1 MKQSIAKPEAGKVE
15 QSKTNRP
22 LVLASIIVAMFI
34 GAIEATIVATAMP
47 GIIGDLGGFSLFTWV
62 FSAFLLAQAITIPI
76 YGKLADLFG
85 RKPVFTFGVT
95 VFLIGS
101 LLCGFAPTMKMLI
114 LFRLIQGIGAGAT
127 LPIAT
132 TIIGDIYS
140 VQERAKIQ
148 GYIASVWGISSIIG
162 PVLGA
167 IFVQYLNWAWI
178 FWINLPLGV
187 LSIMGIWLY
196 LHEHIAVKRHKID
209 FIGSGL
215 LLVLISS
222 LMILLLSGG
231 TTWHWVS
238 VPIFSLLGLVC
249 LMFSLFIIQE
259 KRAEEPVMPLDIW
272 KNPLITVA
280 NLASFTTGAVM
291 IGITSFL
298 PAFVQGVMGRTPAIA
313 GFTLSMMSI
322 GWPIASTF
330 SGKLMLKYGYRKT
343 AVSGAVALFIGSL
356 FFVTLYPESGPL
368 WAAAGSFCIGVGM
381 GLMTTTFLVT
391 IQSSVD
397 WQTRGVA
404 TASNLFMR
412 ILGNTVGAAMFGGIL
427 NSQMTSYLQAKAA
440 QLNLPVKLDV
450 ANILLDPKGRAA
462 FPESVLAIL
471 KQGLASSLHGVY
483 WAVLALGIVSLALV
497 FFLPATQVNQG
508 FSDKV

>member
-1 MKQSIAKPEAGKVE
+1 
-15 QSKTNRP
+15 
-22 LVLASIIVAMFI
+22 
-34 GAIEATIVATAMP
+34 
-47 GIIGDLGGFSLFTWV
+47 
-62 FSAFLLAQAITIPI
+62 
-76 YGKLADLFG
+76 
-85 RKPVFTFGVT
+85 
-95 VFLIGS
+95 
-101 LLCGFAPTMKMLI
+101 MKMLI
-114 LFRLIQGIGAGAT
+114 LFKLIQGIGAGAV

-222 LMILLLSGG
+222 LMILFLSGG
-231 TTWHWVS
+231 TTWPWVS

-259 KRAEEPVMPLDIW
+259 KWAEEPVMPLDIW

-368 WAAAGSFCIGVGM
+368 WAAAGSFCI
-381 GLMTTTFLVT
+381 
-391 IQSSVD
+391 SVE
-397 WQTRGVA
+397 
-404 TASNLFMR
+404 F
-412 ILGNTVGAAMFGGIL
+412 
-427 NSQMTSYLQAKAA
+427 
-440 QLNLPVKLDV
+440 
-450 ANILLDPKGRAA
+450 
-462 FPESVLAIL
+462 
-471 KQGLASSLHGVY
+471 
-483 WAVLALGIVSLALV
+483 
-497 FFLPATQVNQG
+497 
-508 FSDKV
+508 